1 MMRTK
6 AETRGASYIKY
17 RLIGLRN
24 PRWPDLLYLSAVT
37 QIQDNSGVTR
47 GQPHQH
53 TDKVRISG

>member
-1 MMRTK
+1 MRTK

-17 RLIGLRN
+17 RLISAEIPVGLICSTY
-24 PRWPDLLYLSAVT
+24 LLSLNYR
-37 QIQDNSGVTR
+37 INSGVTR